1 MWAMD
6 ENTINGIICM
16 MGGIVRGRIF
26 SVTAGL
32 LQQIM
37 GTDYFSEPNFFKD
50 GIVVLETGI
59 SYSFCWQVYI
69 N

>member
-26 SVTAGL
+26 SGTAGP

-37 GTDYFSEPNFFKD
+37 GTDYFSEPNFF
-50 GIVVLETGI
+50 
-59 SYSFCWQVYI
+59 
-69 N
+69 